1 MSYLI
6 HAGLLLAACFVY
18 YWLLLRSETHFQL
31 NRWVLLGCLAGSL
44 LLPLVTVPAAWSLQ
58 NVLAS
63 EEVETSPA
71 KEEIST
77 ALATDIAAEST
88 AGIDATVLEKT
99 TAEKAVEETEQTA
112 NVAKAEETTLSAKTN
127 IQKAAPPVDWWKVL
141 RWVYLAGLL
150 VFGLNFLVQFG
161 QLVLRL
167 IRYPGYDLGQYRL
180 VEMSEDAAP
189 YSFWNRIFLNPERYD
204 PDTFH
209 QIFQHEQIHVKQK
222 HSIDLL
228 LAELL
233 IVFQWFNP
241 FAWLYR
247 AAIEHNLEFLTDAE
261 MLRIGNDP
269 ECYQLSL
276 VKVAVPNFPNGL
288 VASYNQNFLEKRI
301 TMMKTKKSSVR
312 SGWKYLSLLPLLLV
326 SVLQFNAVAQSPV
339 VPATPVPPAPA
350 TSIVALTPP
359 SASVSTPAPAAAPI
373 SLPVPAQAVSPAD
386 VFSPVPI
393 AAPAP
398 TPVPAAVASPNS
410 VPLEVHIP
418 VARFSNDYVAKMNT
432 KMNKKYGME
441 TGLNSWTAIIEG
453 AEICFQFMSRSRE
466 SNNRYHWNSSRCFEK
481 SEFGE
486 LPRGQMGEFYLT
498 RASGKM
504 TLKGVFDG
512 NDGVGNFSFEPRP
525 SFVADLDRLGYGT
538 YEENELLLLFMA
550 DMNDD
555 YLRFLK
561 DQGYTPS
568 HQKLLELAIFYED
581 LDELKERISTVE
593 RLGYGKPSLKK
604 LIELQIHGVNEKYI
618 ADLASAGFDDLGLN
632 DVLKAK
638 IHGLSSDFVKEMN
651 QMGFSNLSFDRLT
664 ELAIHGISTEYVQ
677 ELRDLGFSN
686 LDPKEVLQSKIHGVS
701 TERIADF
708 QKAGFNDLTLDQA
721 QKLAIH
727 GVSAKYVAELRDLG
741 YTNLS
746 PGEVVQSKIHG
757 VSTKRIADWQKA
769 GFSNLS
775 LDEAKKMAIHGV
787 DADLVASLKDFGF
800 TNLTVDEVVGAK
812 IHGMSPQRIKAMKD
826 TGMDISDLKK
836 LQGAFIHGVDADQIN
851 GFRKLGY
858 NDMDLSDFTTA
869 RIHGV
874 TPRFAGSFE
883 EVGFKDIPFKTLVK
897 LRIHGVSANFI
908 KERLK
913 DGRDLNDYIK
923 MKIHGL

>member
-1 MSYLI
+1 MNYLI
-6 HAGLLLAACFVY
+6 HAGLLLAGCFIY

-31 NRWVLLGCLAGSL
+31 NRWVLLGCLGGSL
-44 LLPLVTVPAAWSLQ
+44 LLPLITVPAAWSLQ
-58 NVLAS
+58 NAIVA
-63 EEVETSPA
+63 EEVTPA
-71 KEEIST
+71 SVEEEIST
-77 ALATDIAAEST
+77 TEATIALEESKTVVVAEQK
-88 AGIDATVLEKT
+88 EP
-99 TAEKAVEETEQTA
+99 TAEKATKDI
-112 NVAKAEETTLSAKTN
+112 VASTGTPDKEETTLSAKTT
-127 IQKAAPPVDWWKVL
+127 IQKAAPTVDWWKVL

-150 VFGLNFLVQFG
+150 VFGLNLLVQFG

-167 IRYPGYDLGQYRL
+167 IRYPGHDLGEYRL

-269 ECYQLSL
+269 ESYQLSL

-301 TMMKTKKSSVR
+301 SMMKTKKSSVR

-339 VPATPVPPAPA
+339 APAATAPPTPATPIAAV
-350 TSIVALTPP
+350 TPP
-359 SASVSTPAPAAAPI
+359 TVNISDPAPAAAPMNL
-373 SLPVPAQAVSPAD
+373 SVPAPA
-386 VFSPVPI
+386 
-393 AAPAP
+393 AAPVTVP
-398 TPVPAAVASPNS
+398 TPVPMPAPVPVPTP
-410 VPLEVHIP
+410 VPLEIP
-418 VARFSNDYVAKMNT
+418 MPEVQFTEAHEAEMNM
-432 KMNKKYGME
+432 KLKAYGLE
-441 TGLNSWTAIIEG
+441 TGRNSWTAYVEG
-453 AEICFQFMSRSRE
+453 SEACFQFMSRNR
-466 SNNRYHWNSSRCFEK
+466 SNGNNYHWNSHRCFPM
-481 SEFGE
+481 SELGE
-486 LPRGQMGEFYLT
+486 LPRGQMGEFYIT

-525 SFVADLDRLGYGT
+525 SFVADLQRLGYGT
-538 YEENELLLLFMA
+538 YDEQELLLLFMA
-550 DMNDD
+550 DMNEE
-555 YLRFLK
+555 YLKFLK
-561 DQGYTPS
+561 DQGYDPS
-568 HQKLLELAIFYED
+568 HKKLLEVAIFYED
-581 LDELKERISTVE
+581 LEELKERIATVK
-593 RLGYGKPSLKK
+593 RLGYGRPSLKK
-604 LIELQIHGVNEKYI
+604 LIELQIHGVDENYI
-618 ADLASAGFDDLGLN
+618 EDLAAVGFDDLGLN
-632 DVLKAK
+632 DVMKAK
-638 IHGLSSDFVKEMN
+638 IHGLSSDFVREMN

-664 ELAIHGISTEYVQ
+664 ELAIHGISTEYVR
-677 ELRDLGFSN
+677 ELRDLGYSN
-686 LDPKEVLQSKIHGVS
+686 LDPKDVLKSKIHGVS
-701 TERIADF
+701 MERIADF
-708 QKAGFNDLTLDQA
+708 QKAGFSDLTLDQA
-721 QKLAIH
+721 QRL
-727 GVSAKYVAELRDLG
+727 
-741 YTNLS
+741 
-746 PGEVVQSKIHG
+746 
-757 VSTKRIADWQKA
+757 
-769 GFSNLS
+769 
-775 LDEAKKMAIHGV
+775 AIHGV
-787 DADLVASLKDFGF
+787 DAELVQGLKEFGF
-800 TNLTVDEVVGAK
+800 SNLSVDQAVSAK
-812 IHGMSPQRIKAMKD
+812 IHGMSPQRIRAIKD
-826 TGMDISDLKK
+826 TGLEITDIKK

-874 TPRFAGSFE
+874 SPRFAASFE
-883 EVGFKDIPFKTLVK
+883 EVGFTDIPFKTLVK

-908 KERLK
+908 KNRLK